1 MGKVTDGKWWA
12 DGLEVGAGAIMDVK
26 IAKVSGSDYDEAK
39 ANAKLIAQAK
49 ELREALEWALPLAEI
64 AVDTHRMYRIQCGH
78 TDINGT
84 YSDGQTWVGIYQNE
98 VDKIEHARR
107 TLKLAKGE

>member
-39 ANAKLIAQAK
+39 ANAKLIA
-49 ELREALEWALPLAEI
+49 RP
-64 AVDTHRMYRIQCGH
+64 
-78 TDINGT
+78 
-84 YSDGQTWVGIYQNE
+84 GQRVARGPCIGITSGRNCS
-98 VDKIEHARR
+98 
-107 TLKLAKGE
+107 